1 MEIYGDLNESVAVC
15 GRRMKKK
22 AVFAYCT
29 NLDSVIEIGRPE
41 AESVSCYLPGLLE
54 CMRNG
59 EGKEIRINESDFQ
72 KVAGLLPPGSRRV
85 GGQAG
90 NMALD
95 AARLGVK
102 SYMHTPNKS
111 KKMLSLFPKNV
122 FVASGDGFAPAKD
135 SGDDSEPPVH
145 LVFEYRKGRGIPSSN
160 RFIASFENDNPSLKI
175 DQLFSRNI
183 LREIPSIDRAF
194 VAGFHLLTPVVFRKR
209 FREVVKQI
217 RLWKRLN
224 RALRIHLE
232 WGDFVSKETEKMAAK
247 SLLPEIDC
255 VGFNE
260 SEMKGLVRAAGG
272 INPILEK
279 TKTVLLHTRDYSL
292 AFSREF
298 DEKPLADSLS
308 FASCVAGFKA
318 KKGRS
323 PTFAELM
330 KARFR
335 KRKVAMPDVE
345 TGDFSVGFSPSAEVK
360 PKYTI
365 GLGDCF
371 SMAFFLTLR

>member
-22 AVFAYCT
+22 AVFAYGV
-29 NLDSVIEIGRPE
+29 NLDSVRTVGLGE
-41 AESVSCYLPGLLE
+41 AGELSRFLPGIKE
-54 CMRNG
+54 RMQEG
-59 EGKEIRINESDFQ
+59 EGGEIRVSRKTFYALDRMLQ
-72 KVAGLLPPGSRRV
+72 KGSLRI

-95 AARLGVK
+95 GAKLGVK
-102 SYMHTPNKS
+102 GYMHTPSSS
-111 KKMLSLFPKNV
+111 KKMLSLFPKKV
-122 FVASGDGFAPAKD
+122 FVASGNGFAPSVD
-135 SGDDSEPPVH
+135 SGNDSEPPVH
-145 LVFEYRKGRGIPSSN
+145 LVCEYRKGKGIPSSN
-160 RFIASFENDNPSLKI
+160 RFIASFENLNPSLCI
-175 DQLFSRNI
+175 DPVFSRNI
-183 LREIPSIDRAF
+183 EREIPGIDRAF
-194 VAGFHLLTPVVFRKR
+194 VAGFHLLTPVVFKKR
-209 FREVVKQI
+209 FGEVVKQI

-232 WGDFVSKETEKMAAK
+232 WGDFVSKETERMAAK
-247 SLLPEIDC
+247 IILPEIDC

-260 SEMKGLVRAAGG
+260 NEMEGLVRAAGR
-272 INPILEK
+272 IKTILRG

-298 DEKPLADSLS
+298 GGKSLADSLS

-318 KKGRS
+318 SRGRS

-330 KARFR
+330 KTRFG
-335 KRKVAMPDVE
+335 KRKVAMPDIE
-345 TGDFSVGFSPSAEVK
+345 AGNFSVGFSPSAEVK